1 MVAKRARL
9 YDMLAFL
16 AAIAVVALD
25 QWTKSLVV
33 ENLSPPGSKPDISL
47 LGPYFVVQYI
57 QNNGAAF
64 SFFANST
71 LLIILIMAAIAVVA
85 YLYIRMLNS
94 GPLIYK
100 LILGLIVGGAAGN
113 LLDRARHGG
122 YVVDFLAFRIPEL
135 NYRFAI
141 FNVADAF
148 ISVSVVLLFLLVVF
162 GGWRQTEVSTKQ
174 EEIEDEDQKTASQQG
189 SEGQATVQD

>member
-1 MVAKRARL
+1 VL
-9 YDMLAFL
+9 LIIL
-16 AAIAVVALD
+16 IVAAIAVV
-25 QWTKSLVV
+25 V
-33 ENLSPPGSKPDISL
+33 
-47 LGPYFVVQYI
+47 
-57 QNNGAAF
+57 
-64 SFFANST
+64 
-71 LLIILIMAAIAVVA
+71 

-148 ISVSVVLLFLLVVF
+148 ISVSVVLLFLLVLF
-162 GGWRQTEVSTKQ
+162 GGWRQTEAPATH
-174 EEIEDEDQKTASQQG
+174 EAIEDEGQKAASSAPQQG
-189 SEGQATVQD
+189 GEG